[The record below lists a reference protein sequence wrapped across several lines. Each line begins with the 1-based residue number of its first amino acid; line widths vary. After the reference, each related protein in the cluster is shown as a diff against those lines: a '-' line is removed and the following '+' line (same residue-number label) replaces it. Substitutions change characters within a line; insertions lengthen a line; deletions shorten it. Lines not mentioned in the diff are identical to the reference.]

1 MGEMSVREWE
11 RENEWGKK
19 SESMSKDKYKEEK
32 RDEEREDGGV
42 KRNMIERMRRDIIGG
57 ERDKG

>member
-1 MGEMSVREWE
+1 M
-11 RENEWGKK
+11 GKK

-42 KRNMIERMRRDIIGG
+42 KRNMIERMRRDIGG

>member
-11 RENEWGKK
+11 RERMGKK

-32 RDEEREDGGV
+32 SDEEREDGGV
-42 KRNMIERMRRDIIGG
+42 KRNMIKRMPRQWRRER
-57 ERDKG
+57 